1 MAEMQYFEELKASL
15 EEAVA
20 YKKGDKSRCRTVVA
34 PKALPAYTAADVTR
48 TRTALNLSQKGLA
61 LALGVSPRTVEAW
74 EAGKNVPSGAAQ
86 RLLYLLEQDHS
97 LIDRLVIQYR
107 ITPRVLRPAAFFIP
121 YPKIQKALL
130 YSQKPAVLRF

>member
-74 EAGKNVPSGAAQ
+74 EAGKNVPSGAAH

-97 LIDRLVIQYR
+97 LIDRLVTQ
-107 ITPRVLRPAAFFIP
+107 
-121 YPKIQKALL
+121 
-130 YSQKPAVLRF
+130 